1 MQTASTYK
9 VHVQLIDL
17 VDSNSVTDI
26 NFGQFES
33 NFLARRGGISLTS
46 GKRLVSTDYT
56 TYSDSA
62 RYTISFYMAYYIPF
76 AGRIRIL
83 FPTEIEFISEDP
95 YSNVE
100 SNLYLSAPSDLA
112 TAFGQMNVYDQIVD
126 KEVLK
131 WYVDFLI
138 YKRLEDEDVKEF
150 YITFDGFRNPI
161 SFEST
166 GVFEITTFDQT
177 MNEIAQ
183 GSIDNIK
190 MQQMSK
196 FNELSI
202 ELSNMTNGAIATYS
216 IKFTT
221 ITPL

>member
-1 MQTASTYK
+1 M
-9 VHVQLIDL
+9 
-17 VDSNSVTDI
+17 
-26 NFGQFES
+26 
-33 NFLARRGGISLTS
+33 
-46 GKRLVSTDYT
+46 
-56 TYSDSA
+56 
-62 RYTISFYMAYYIPF
+62 
-76 AGRIRIL
+76 
-83 FPTEIEFISEDP
+83 
-95 YSNVE
+95 
-100 SNLYLSAPSDLA
+100 
-112 TAFGQMNVYDQIVD
+112 
-126 KEVLK
+126 LK

-216 IKFTT
+216 IKFIT